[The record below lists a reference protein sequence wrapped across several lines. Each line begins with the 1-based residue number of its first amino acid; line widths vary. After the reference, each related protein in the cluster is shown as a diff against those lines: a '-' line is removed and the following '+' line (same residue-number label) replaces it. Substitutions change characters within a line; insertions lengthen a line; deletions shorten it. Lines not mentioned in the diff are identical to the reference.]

1 MYVCVYICHIH
12 IYIHIYVTFVR
23 IHAHTHMYPIC
34 KVWQLWLKNAF
45 LEYIAQLNER
55 QFKFRSNTSLVQYS
69 KENQK
74 LCFLKQNINF
84 LNPQVRYTILDKFQQ
99 LNTDT

>member
-1 MYVCVYICHIH
+1 
-12 IYIHIYVTFVR
+12 
-23 IHAHTHMYPIC
+23 MYPIC

-74 LCFLKQNINF
+74 LCFLKQNILLKSSSQVHNF
-84 LNPQVRYTILDKFQQ
+84 G
-99 LNTDT
+99 

>member
-1 MYVCVYICHIH
+1 MSHSYIYTYICHIRT
-12 IYIHIYVTFVR
+12 YTCT
-23 IHAHTHMYPIC
+23 HTHMYPIC

-55 QFKFRSNTSLVQYS
+55 QFKFRSNTSLVQYR

-74 LCFLKQNINF
+74 LCFLKQNILLKSSSQVHNF
-84 LNPQVRYTILDKFQQ
+84 G
-99 LNTDT
+99 